1 MLEHPGRAT
10 SWVRAATTFILPE
23 TADVPIYRRWGGGM
37 GAPRLSDQSD
47 RVFILG
53 VETSSRQDDN

>member
-1 MLEHPGRAT
+1 MCVDDESIDDDPKL
-10 SWVRAATTFILPE
+10 W
-23 TADVPIYRRWGGGM
+23 WGM

-53 VETSSRQDDN
+53 VETSTT